1 MKKIILL
8 MFLLL
13 VIVAVNIAQEIESTS
28 YSEIKKSHTYLL
40 PEIPTKYGNLISA
53 EMSAE
58 VSVPGGGAVYQL
70 FFQNEAG
77 VIRIVRIIFYYRS
90 GTVYQMDVAEFPR
103 S

>member
-8 MFLLL
+8 IFVLLFL
-13 VIVAVNIAQEIESTS
+13 VTMNFAQETQSTS
-28 YSEIKKSHTYLL
+28 YSEIKKSHIYLL
-40 PEIPTKYGNLISA
+40 PKIPVEYGNLISA

-58 VSVPGGGAVYQL
+58 VAVPGGGAVYHL
-70 FFQNEAG
+70 FFQNETG

>member
-8 MFLLL
+8 VFLLL
-13 VIVAVNIAQEIESTS
+13 LIATVNIAKETESTS
-28 YSEIKKSHTYLL
+28 YSEIRKSRTYLL
-40 PEIPTKYGNLISA
+40 PEIPAEYGNLISG
-53 EMSAE
+53 EMSGE
-58 VSVPGGGAVYQL
+58 VAVPGGGAVYQL